1 MEDIAPQLV
10 ENVTGEFHRL
20 YDASGKISS
29 LLAKVKAKTATYAEA
44 QEYALEVSR
53 LIGQAWQKY
62 VKADTLPDGKMYY
75 NIASRLIPAVLDENH
90 ALVAGYAVEV
100 QKGLNDRAGIGLKA
114 QKAELDGD
122 RVDGL
127 VELASNAER
136 YDQVSGKLLS
146 AFENFSQHTV
156 DETIRKNA
164 DLHYNTG
171 LSPKL
176 IRRSNGKCC
185 AWCRSLAGSHDYPD
199 VDRDVY
205 RRHDNCRCTVL
216 YDPADGGKKFQN
228 VHTKKTSDIN
238 QHIAD
243 YQARQVIR
251 QREDSAKRFKRKFQA
266 LPQRNAVS
274 MLRTDAAEWIKS
286 LSDEEKRAI
295 RKYTGNGDARPKL
308 YQRINEMLRGDAA
321 EDKTLRYYAEQ
332 ISSALKR
339 STIGQNVICYR
350 GSSVNPFGKA
360 DVGSVVS
367 FSQFLSTS
375 VISSRSFDA
384 GVTFTIYVPKGKS
397 GVAYIE
403 ELSEYPKQREILFDK
418 DCRYVVL
425 SNKEN
430 QVELVVI

>member
-1 MEDIAPQLV
+1 MEDMAPMLI
-10 ENVTGEFHRL
+10 EDVTGEFHRL
-20 YDASGKISS
+20 YDASGKISG

-171 LSPKL
+171 LSPKI

-185 AWCRSLAGSHDYPD
+185 AWCRSLAGSHDYPAF
-199 VDRDVY
+199 DRDVY

-216 YDPADGGKKFQN
+216 YDPADGSKKFQN
-228 VHTKKTSDIN
+228 VHSRRWTNEKDYAKLKVEGMARPGWAESNYNEKRRIQQGFEAFPTGDPLKT
-238 QHIAD
+238 
-243 YQARQVIR
+243 YIR
-251 QREDSAKRFKRKFQA
+251 RVKPEGDFFDVAMHGTPTAVCFGTDH
-266 LPQRNAVS
+266 VS
-274 MLRTDAAEWIKS
+274 M
-286 LSDEEKRAI
+286 
-295 RKYTGNGDARPKL
+295 DAREL
-308 YQRINEMLRGDAA
+308 ARIILRDPDYHKGQPVRLLSCSTGVQPD
-321 EDKTLRYYAEQ
+321 DGSYCVAEQ
-332 ISSALKR
+332 MANILGVEVKAPNDVLK
-339 STIGQNVICYR
+339 IQANGI
-350 GSSVNPFGKA
+350 FF
-360 DVGSVVS
+360 VGYLGEGE
-367 FSQFLSTS
+367 FLS
-375 VISSRSFDA
+375 FL
-384 GVTFTIYVPKGKS
+384 PN
-397 GVAYIE
+397 
-403 ELSEYPKQREILFDK
+403 QRRRIK
-418 DCRYVVL
+418 
-425 SNKEN
+425 
-430 QVELVVI
+430 

>member
-1 MEDIAPQLV
+1 MEDITPQLV

-127 VELASNAER
+127 VELVSNAER

-146 AFENFSQHTV
+146 AFENFSQHAV

-171 LSPKL
+171 LSPKI

-185 AWCRSLAGSHDYPD
+185 AWCRSLAGSHDYPAF
-199 VDRDVY
+199 DRDVY

-216 YDPADGGKKFQN
+216 YDPADGSKELQD
-228 VHTKKTSDIN
+228 VHTRNWIDADVLEKRKDLPGINISRHRQITLPANSGPENVTAEYVRNATPGIGKILFEEGYNKAKHKEEVSIAQRIFDNFGGEIVLLNESTVDGVKRADFLWNGALWDLKSLTS
-238 QHIAD
+238 AK
-243 YQARQVIR
+243 AA
-251 QREDSAKRFKRKFQA
+251 DSAVRKGIKQIYDNPGGII
-266 LPQRNAVS
+266 LDIGDNDVS
-274 MLRTDAAEWIKS
+274 
-286 LSDEEKRAI
+286 
-295 RKYTGNGDARPKL
+295 
-308 YQRINEMLRGDAA
+308 
-321 EDKTLRYYAEQ
+321 
-332 ISSALKR
+332 
-339 STIGQNVICYR
+339 
-350 GSSVNPFGKA
+350 
-360 DVGSVVS
+360 
-367 FSQFLSTS
+367 
-375 VISSRSFDA
+375 
-384 GVTFTIYVPKGKS
+384 
-397 GVAYIE
+397 IE
-403 ELSEYPKQREILFDK
+403 ELLKITTKRMIRSNDFEADIILVKKGRFYK
-418 DCRYVVL
+418 ALRY
-425 SNKEN
+425 KK
-430 QVELVVI
+430 

>member
-1 MEDIAPQLV
+1 MEDMAPKLI
-10 ENVTGEFHRL
+10 EDVTGEFHRL
-20 YDASGKISS
+20 YDASGKISG

-171 LSPKL
+171 LTPKI

-185 AWCRSLAGSHDYPD
+185 AWCRSLAGSHDYPAF
-199 VDRDVY
+199 DRDVY

-216 YDPADGGKKFQN
+216 YDPADGKRKRQD
-228 VHTKKTSDIN
+228 VHTKRWT
-238 QHIAD
+238 
-243 YQARQVIR
+243 
-251 QREDSAKRFKRKFQA
+251 DSTEYDKIEKRKQTA
-266 LPQRNAVS
+266 SA
-274 MLRTDAAEWIKS
+274 S
-286 LSDEEKRAI
+286 LLHNLSNHPKRLA
-295 RKYTGNGDARPKL
+295 
-308 YQRINEMLRGDAA
+308 
-321 EDKTLRYYAEQ
+321 
-332 ISSALKR
+332 
-339 STIGQNVICYR
+339 
-350 GSSVNPFGKA
+350 
-360 DVGSVVS
+360 S
-367 FSQFLSTS
+367 FSPEKLLYELEREGFELKPLMQGSLKGITFEQGGGFKVNFEDGGLFQYHPVTKSHHGGAYYKFST
-375 VISSRSFDA
+375 
-384 GVTFTIYVPKGKS
+384 GKG
-397 GVAYIE
+397 GTHRYD
-403 ELSEYPKQREILFDK
+403 LDGNEIK
-418 DCRYVVL
+418 D
-425 SNKEN
+425 
-430 QVELVVI
+430 

>member
-1 MEDIAPQLV
+1 MEDITPQLV

-20 YDASGKISS
+20 YDASGKISG

-127 VELASNAER
+127 VDLASSAER

-171 LSPKL
+171 LRPKI

-185 AWCRSLAGSHDYPD
+185 AWCRSLAGSHDYPAF
-199 VDRDVY
+199 DRDIY

-216 YDPADGGKKFQN
+216 YDPADGSKLLQN
-228 VHTKKTSDIN
+228 VHTKRLTTAEEHDKIEARRILN
-238 QHIAD
+238 MNNRGVFRPKD
-243 YQARQVIR
+243 YQAKIGSHVKI
-251 QREDSAKRFKRKFQA
+251 DSAAVTEAARTGKKHSHAGVYTDAMNKSMAELKKSIASRTAQVEEHENKIRNPQQYVPNWDSLDPRYQEGLIRKWEKDKK
-266 LPQRNAVS
+266 RNAEQATIE
-274 MLRTDAAEWIKS
+274 LAIF
-286 LSDEEKRAI
+286 EER
-295 RKYTGNGDARPKL
+295 
-308 YQRINEMLRGDAA
+308 
-321 EDKTLRYYAEQ
+321 
-332 ISSALKR
+332 
-339 STIGQNVICYR
+339 
-350 GSSVNPFGKA
+350 FG
-360 DVGSVVS
+360 
-367 FSQFLSTS
+367 L
-375 VISSRSFDA
+375 
-384 GVTFTIYVPKGKS
+384 
-397 GVAYIE
+397 
-403 ELSEYPKQREILFDK
+403 
-418 DCRYVVL
+418 
-425 SNKEN
+425 
-430 QVELVVI
+430 